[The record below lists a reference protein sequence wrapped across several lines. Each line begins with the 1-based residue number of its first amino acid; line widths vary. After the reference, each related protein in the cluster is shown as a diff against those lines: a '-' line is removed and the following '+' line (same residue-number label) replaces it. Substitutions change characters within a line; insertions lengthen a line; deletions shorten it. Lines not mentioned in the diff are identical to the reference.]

1 MSPLIVGGRTIYG
14 SLSSQPTGITT
25 AVGSEYYDTTLDS
38 KRVYKSTGWASVGG
52 SAAASTDDYYDSV
65 VLHLTGN
72 SPTEEVSRYGH
83 TVTATNAQTVTGK
96 FGNGIG
102 LQDASGTCRRLQI
115 PNNHLNFGT
124 GDFTMEGWI
133 YIGSSNAN
141 LNLNYRIFQMGANST
156 GGYAFL
162 YNNSNVYFGR
172 NDEALLS
179 DPRSNW
185 NDAWHHFAITRTSGT
200 LRLFRDGDLV
210 SSTTNSAGWNNNIS
224 DDLFFGVYPDGIN
237 DNRSNIILDEVR
249 FTKGV
254 ARYTSSFTAPTEA
267 FPQCKVTDVGTIGN
281 PATNADA
288 IYALDNNASA
298 GAYFINGGAS
308 GTIRTYCEFN
318 SFGGWMLIAQ
328 GDGND
333 STPIPTG
340 TQQGTTIFC
349 GGRKGR
355 LSDTV
360 INNLTWTYAW
370 VGMTDNEGD
379 GPGWTDGRNTMDPG
393 RQLFTTSGTKFSVG
407 FNTQNSTYSS
417 GSTNN
422 GRNQT
427 WSYKGIGGS
436 SGSSL
441 TGSPRQPSGN
451 VINGAGNTDYAIG
464 NTNTYGITPHDAGI
478 GGCWVFAGNGSHGNG
493 NFNNGFGSD
502 YNNLSWTSRY
512 SYWFVK

>member
-1 MSPLIVGGRTIYG
+1 MSPIIVGGRSIFG
-14 SLSSQPTGITT
+14 ALSSQPTGITT
-25 AVGSEYYDTTLDS
+25 TVGSEYFDTTLDQ
-38 KRVYKSTGWASVGG
+38 KRIYKSTGWVNVSG
-52 SAAASTDDYYDSV
+52 AAAQSGDDEYDNV
-65 VLHLTGN
+65 VLHLTGS
-72 SPTEEVSRYGH
+72 SPTQEVSRYGH
-83 TVTATNAQTVTGK
+83 TVTATNATTASGK
-96 FGNGIG
+96 FGSAIG
-102 LQDASGTCRRLQI
+102 LQDASGVCRRLEI

-172 NDEALLS
+172 NDESLVS

-185 NDAWHHFAITRTSGT
+185 DDQWVHFAITRTSGT
-200 LRLFRDGDLV
+200 IRLFRNGTLV
-210 SSTTNSAGWNNNIS
+210 SSTTNSGGWDNNIS
-224 DDLFFGVYPDGIN
+224 DNLFFGVYPDGVN
-237 DNRSNIILDEVR
+237 DNRSNILLEDVR

-254 ARYTSSFTAPTEA
+254 ARYTSTFNQPTAA
-267 FPQCKVTDVGTIGN
+267 FPQFKETNVGTVGN

-288 IYALDNNASA
+288 IYNADNNASA
-298 GAYFINGGAS
+298 GAYYINAGSS

-328 GDGND
+328 GDGHD

-340 TQQGTTIFC
+340 TQQGTSIFC

-360 INNLTWTYAW
+360 INNMSWTYAW
-370 VGMTDNEGD
+370 VGMTDNDTD
-379 GPGWTDGRNTMDPG
+379 GPGWTSGRNTMDPG

-417 GSTNN
+417 GNEYN

-451 VINGAGNTDYAIG
+451 VINGAGSTDYAIG
-464 NTNTYGITPHDAGI
+464 NTNTYGIAPHDAGI
-478 GGCWVFAGNGSHGNG
+478 GGAWIFAGDGSTGGG
-493 NFNNGFGSD
+493 NFNNGFGQD
-502 YNNLSWTSRY
+502 YNNVSWTTRY

>member
-25 AVGSEYYDTTLDS
+25 AIGSEYFDTSLDE
-38 KRVYKSTGWASVGG
+38 KRVYKSTGWANVG
-52 SAAASTDDYYDSV
+52 SEAAQSGDDEYDNV

-83 TVTATNAQTVTGK
+83 TVTSSNAQTVTGK

-102 LQDASGTCRRLQI
+102 LQDASGTSRYLEI
-115 PNNHLNFGT
+115 PNNGLNFGT
-124 GDFTMEGWI
+124 DDFTMEGWL
-133 YIGSSNAN
+133 YLSSGDTNVSMN
-141 LNLNYRIFQMGANST
+141 GRIFQLGANSST
-156 GGYAFL
+156 GYAFL
-162 YNNSNVYFGR
+162 YSSSNVYFGKT
-172 NDEALLS
+172 DESLLS
-179 DPRSNW
+179 ESRSNW
-185 NDAWHHFAITRTSGT
+185 NDAWHHFAITRTNGT
-200 LRLFRDGDLV
+200 LRLFRDGTLV
-210 SSTTNSAGWNNNIS
+210 SSTSSSGTYNNSETGN
-224 DDLFFGVYPDGIN
+224 LFFGVYPGDTSTT
-237 DNRSNIILDEVR
+237 RSNIILDEVR

-254 ARYTSSFTAPTEA
+254 ARYTSNFTAPTAA
-267 FPQCKVTDVGTIGN
+267 FPQYKVTDVGTIGN

-288 IYALDNNASA
+288 IYSADNNASA
-298 GAYFINGGAS
+298 GAYYINGGAS

-340 TQQGTTIFC
+340 TLQGTSIFC
-349 GGRKGR
+349 GGRRGR

-360 INNLTWTYAW
+360 INNLSWTYAW
-370 VGMTDNEGD
+370 VGMTDNDSD
-379 GPGWTDGRNTMDPG
+379 GPGWTSGRNTMDPG
-393 RQLFTTSGTKFSVG
+393 RQLFTTSGTKFNIG
-407 FNTQNSTYSS
+407 FNTQNSTYTS
-417 GSTNN
+417 GSTDN

-427 WSYKGIGGS
+427 WSYKGTGGS

-451 VINGAGNTDYAIG
+451 VINGAGSTDYAIG
-464 NTNTYGITPHDAGI
+464 NTNTYGVTPHDAGI
-478 GGCWVFAGNGSHGNG
+478 GGAWIFAGNGSTGGG
-493 NFNNGFGSD
+493 NFNNGFGAD
-502 YNNLSWTSRY
+502 HNNVSWTTRY